1 MTCRLQGLMFEH
13 GIVGSVAQS
22 GHRQWSGLLSRYIVV
37 HYSCS
42 FYSESFMVILRC
54 LSRLFGK
61 GEVRIF
67 IG

>member
-13 GIVGSVAQS
+13 GIVGSVAQC
-22 GHRQWSGLLSRYIVV
+22 GLLSWYIVV
-37 HYSCS
+37 QYSCS

>member
-1 MTCRLQGLMFEH
+1 MCHDFSVTGLMFEH
-13 GIVGSVAQS
+13 VRVGSVAS
-22 GHRQWSGLLSRYIVV
+22 SDLLSSYIVV
-37 HYSCS
+37 QYSCS

>member
-13 GIVGSVAQS
+13 GIMGSVA
-22 GHRQWSGLLSRYIVV
+22 HCGLLSWYIVV
-37 HYSCS
+37 QYSCS